1 MVIKST
7 MVRQTMDIDD
17 GEGGALHTN
26 TRQQTP
32 MLIIDR
38 ASMSMNQL
46 PAFVYA
52 ASLSR
57 VVLTF
62 M

>member
-1 MVIKST
+1 
-7 MVRQTMDIDD
+7 
-17 GEGGALHTN
+17 
-26 TRQQTP
+26 

-46 PAFVYA
+46 PAFVYI
-52 ASLSR
+52 ASLAR
-57 VVLTF
+57 FVLTC